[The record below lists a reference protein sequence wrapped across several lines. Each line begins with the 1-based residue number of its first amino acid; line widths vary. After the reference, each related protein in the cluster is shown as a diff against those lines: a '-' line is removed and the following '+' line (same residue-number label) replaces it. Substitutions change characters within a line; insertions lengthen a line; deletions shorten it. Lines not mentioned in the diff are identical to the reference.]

1 MAEKTIRVNRGGR
14 TDAQY
19 IKALENSN
27 AVLSRENRR
36 LIRLRR
42 TEASQQS
49 QTGASVDTLNSLVTM
64 AELYEELPILATLWT
79 PAKMYFVCH
88 EKRIPHYKL
97 KDRLLFSV
105 TEVREFLMNGIVKI
119 TPKNSKQ

>member
-1 MAEKTIRVNRGGR
+1 MAEKTIRVNRGKR

-105 TEVREFLMNGIVKI
+105 TEVREFLMNGITKI
-119 TPKNSKQ
+119 TPKSSKQ

>member
-1 MAEKTIRVNRGGR
+1 MAEKTTRVNRGKR

-19 IKALENSN
+19 IKALEISN
-27 AVLSRENRR
+27 ATLSRENRR
-36 LIRLRR
+36 LIRLRHR
-42 TEASQQS
+42 EENQERK
-49 QTGASVDTLNSLVTM
+49 QTPIDTLNSLVTM
-64 AELYEELPILATLWT
+64 AELYEELPILSVLWT

-105 TEVREFLMNGIVKI
+105 AEVRDFLSNGIIKI
-119 TPKNSKQ
+119 TPKTTKQ

>member
-1 MAEKTIRVNRGGR
+1 MAEKTIRVNKGGR

>member
-1 MAEKTIRVNRGGR
+1 MAEKTIRINKGGR
-14 TDAQY
+14 TDEQY

-42 TEASQQS
+42 TEAKQQS
-49 QTGASVDTLNSLVTM
+49 QTRASADTLNSLVTM

-105 TEVREFLMNGIVKI
+105 TEVREFLMNGITKI